1 MWYCNRCKDHK
12 QARKQ
17 LTVWTL
23 PHILIVHLKWFIYN
37 KYERRRD
44 SKLVRCPAQLSPRR
58 PLGTWVAVQGGW
70 VTCPALP
77 LLHAPSCPSCG
88 THTAWTTLMRALFEF

>member
-17 LTVWTL
+17 LTVWNL
-23 PHILIVHLKWFIYN
+23 PHILIVHLKRFIYN

-44 SKLVRCPAQLSPRR
+44 SKLVRAPQKR
-58 PLGTWVAVQGGW
+58 PLPCSSACCQCVL
-70 VTCPALP
+70 LP
-77 LLHAPSCPSCG
+77 CACSGHVPHRRAGHA
-88 THTAWTTLMRALFEF
+88 

>member
-23 PHILIVHLKWFIYN
+23 PHILIVHLKRFIYN

-44 SKLVRCPAQLSPRR
+44 SKLVGASTIVCVCAC
-58 PLGTWVAVQGGW
+58 V
-70 VTCPALP
+70 
-77 LLHAPSCPSCG
+77 
-88 THTAWTTLMRALFEF
+88 

>member
-23 PHILIVHLKWFIYN
+23 PQILIVHLKRFIYN
-37 KYERRRD
+37 THERRRD
-44 SKLVRCPAQLSPRR
+44 SQLVHVL
-58 PLGTWVAVQGGW
+58 GW
-70 VTCPALP
+70 VGWLGGGGLAAVVALAHLLAHGVVCPDVL
-77 LLHAPSCPSCG
+77 G
-88 THTAWTTLMRALFEF
+88 G

>member
-1 MWYCNRCKDHK
+1 MPAAHYNVLQKWSTAERLSEDNMWYCNRCKDHK

-23 PHILIVHLKWFIYN
+23 PHILIVHLKRFIYN

-44 SKLVRCPAQLSPRR
+44 SKLVRCPRATLPGSES
-58 PLGTWVAVQGGW
+58 AV
-70 VTCPALP
+70 
-77 LLHAPSCPSCG
+77 S
-88 THTAWTTLMRALFEF
+88 R

>member
-1 MWYCNRCKDHK
+1 MWYCSRCKGHK

-23 PHILIVHLKWFIYN
+23 PHILIVHLKRFIYN

-44 SKLVRCPAQLSPRR
+44 SRLVRAHVVALAAAAAVSTRLS
-58 PLGTWVAVQGGW
+58 A
-70 VTCPALP
+70 AL
-77 LLHAPSCPSCG
+77 LDLA
-88 THTAWTTLMRALFEF
+88 